1 MNAQGGLPVTERARR
16 RSRDMNSSARRLRA
30 ASILVP
36 FALAAI
42 AVVWATGVFGTSD
55 SIGPDR
61 AVALSLE
68 PFGSCES
75 VRDYADEH
83 GDWGDNVLY
92 RAVEDATP
100 VSSAGGLAESAEA
113 VGPSATGTNVQEI
126 GIDEPD
132 VAKLAGSVLFVVEG
146 GELLTFEVGG
156 TEPVEIGS
164 LGVEARGA
172 SDLLLAGDRVIVI
185 GEHYDRDEGNPL
197 TTLTEVDVS
206 DPAAPVALSE
216 TELEGGQVSS
226 RLTGETARLVLS
238 ALPDYEDTGGSD
250 DEPTWLPTATTTD
263 LITGEITTD
272 PLFGCEAIAYP
283 ERFAGL
289 GLIAVVTL
297 DLSGAMTTTDVDAVM
312 TDGTTVYASASSLYV
327 ATAALDPPQD
337 PGLVDRFRSALGGPE
352 PMTVPVP
359 PMVEDTTIHR
369 FDTADAATTTYSSS
383 GDVDGRIINEWSF
396 SEHEGYLRVATTEGN
411 SWETGGGES
420 ESSITVLAESDGRLE
435 QVGKVGGLGPG
446 EEIFGVRFVEDMGY
460 VVTFEQTDPL
470 YTVDLSSPED
480 PQTLGELKIA
490 GYSAYLH
497 PVGEGRLLGIGQ
509 AGTATG
515 ILTGAQA
522 SLFDVADAASPER
535 LATLSLSGEDEYGT
549 ASAEWDHRAFMFS
562 PERSLAV
569 VPVESYGRGAF
580 TGAVA
585 MEVDPD
591 GDLRELGRIEAPA
604 GSIER
609 TFVVGERLITLSRGE
624 VDSYDLAALPLAG

>member
-1 MNAQGGLPVTERARR
+1 MNG
-16 RSRDMNSSARRLRA
+16 SARRLRA
-30 ASILVP
+30 ASIPVVLT
-36 FALAAI
+36 LAAI

-61 AVALSLE
+61 AIALSLE
-68 PFGSCES
+68 PFDSCEG
-75 VRDYADEH
+75 VRDYAGEH
-83 GDWGDNVLY
+83 RDWGDNVLY
-92 RAVEDATP
+92 RAVEDAAP
-100 VSSAGGLAESAEA
+100 VSASAAGLAGSAEA

-132 VAKLAGSVLFVVEG
+132 VAKLSGSTLFVVERD
-146 GELLTFEVGG
+146 ELLIFDVGG
-156 TEPVEIGS
+156 IEPVE
-164 LGVEARGA
+164 LGALDIRARGA
-172 SDLLLAGDRVIVI
+172 SDMLLVGERAIVI
-185 GEHYDRDEGNPL
+185 GEHYDREGFSPL

-216 TELEGGQVSS
+216 TVLEGDQVSS

-238 ALPDYEDTGGSD
+238 SAPDYESARGSD
-250 DEPTWLPTATTTD
+250 DEPAWLPRATRTD
-263 LITGEITTD
+263 LITGEVTTD
-272 PLFGCEAIAYP
+272 PLFGCEAIAHP
-283 ERFAGL
+283 DRFAGL

-312 TDGTTVYASASSLYV
+312 TDGSTVYASASSLYV
-327 ATAALDPPQD
+327 ATAALDPPQ
-337 PGLVDRFRSALGGPE
+337 GSGIVDRFRSALGGE
-352 PMTVPVP
+352 ELTIVPVP

-369 FDTADAATTTYSSS
+369 FDTAAAATIYSAS

-396 SEHEGYLRVATTEGN
+396 SEYEGHLRVATTEGS
-411 SWETGGGES
+411 SWETGAGES

-480 PQTLGELKIA
+480 PRALGELKIP

-515 ILTGAQA
+515 TLTGAQA
-522 SLFDVADAASPER
+522 SLFDVADAASPNR
-535 LATLSLSGEDEYGT
+535 LATLSLSEKDEYGT

-569 VPVESYGRGAF
+569 VPVESYGRDAF
-580 TGAVA
+580 SGAVA

-591 GDLRELGRIEAPA
+591 GELRELGRIEAPA
-604 GSIER
+604 GTIER
-609 TFVVGERLITLSRGE
+609 TFVIGERLVTLARGE
-624 VDSYDLAALPLAG
+624 VDSHDLEALSVAG